1 MKLIQKKSL
10 KLSLCAFLLAL
21 SSQQALAQFTITVE
35 SYGDVPVPL
44 RASLDS
50 IYDLL
55 ETEIQGKLPNI
66 DLSNFLKGVADGT
79 AAAGSGV
86 DADYASPMQFALL
99 GVNLGAAVKFKD
111 NFGIGD
117 LFGGS
122 GVSAIQ
128 GGGAQAGLLI
138 GGSGKM
144 FPQFKIGPIDSHR
157 AKGYMSLFF
166 FGKDLNLFGGTV
178 DVDIAHFA
186 VSGQYKIIEEKSM
199 GRGIF
204 KWGGVDL
211 TGGLRYNVTTLSYTK
226 TVPTIALTPSTFGTG
241 TVTPGFTNGAI
252 NLAFDTSTFSV
263 PMEASTSVR
272 LLYFLTF
279 YTGAGMDFHFGKTSG
294 NATAT
299 GNINTEF
306 SGISGIT
313 NQPVATAAWNLNQTP
328 ASPNVFDLRGF
339 FGTQIEMGVFALY
352 AQAQKALV
360 GGPIGA
366 TVGVKAFW

>member
-1 MKLIQKKSL
+1 MKLIQKKSI

-21 SSQQALAQFTITVE
+21 GSRQALAQFTITVE

-55 ETEIQGKLPNI
+55 ETEVSGNLPSI
-66 DLSNFLKGVADGT
+66 DLSNILKGVADGT

-86 DADYASPMQFALL
+86 DADYASPMRIALL
-99 GVNLGAAVKFKD
+99 GVNVGAAVKFKD

-117 LFGGS
+117 LSS
-122 GVSAIQ
+122 GLSAIQ

-144 FPQFKIGPIDSHR
+144 FPQFKIGPFDSHR

-166 FGKDLNLFGGTV
+166 FGRDLNIFDGTV
-178 DVDIAHFA
+178 GLDIAHFA

-199 GRGIF
+199 GRGVF

-211 TGGLRYNVTTLSYTK
+211 TGGLRYNSTTLSYTK
-226 TVPTIALTPSTFGTG
+226 SLPTIALTPSTFGTG
-241 TVTPGFTNGAI
+241 TVTPGFANGVV
-252 NLAFDTSTFSV
+252 NLAFDTATFSV

-279 YTGAGMDFHFGKTSG
+279 FTGAGMDFHFGKTSG

-313 NQPVATAAWNLNQTP
+313 NQPVAKAAYNLNQAP
-328 ASPNVFDLRGF
+328 ASPNVFDFRGF
-339 FGTQIEMGVFALY
+339 FGTQIEMGVFAVY

-366 TVGVKAFW
+366 TVGVKGFW